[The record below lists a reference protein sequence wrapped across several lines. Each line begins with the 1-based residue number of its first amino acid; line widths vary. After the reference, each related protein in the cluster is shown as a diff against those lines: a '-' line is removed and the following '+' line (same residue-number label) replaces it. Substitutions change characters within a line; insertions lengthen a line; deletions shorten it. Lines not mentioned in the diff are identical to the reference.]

1 MRRSALVFASMAVFV
16 SGLPACS
23 GDASSSRAAPSTSQA
38 AAPSTSQAVAPSN
51 SAPAGTLALGER
63 ITSPLVSLTD
73 IAKDPARF
81 QDRVIATSGKVT
93 AVCREMGCWM
103 ELEDATGRAHVK
115 MHGHTFFVP
124 KTAPGHL
131 ARVQATLVKRA
142 ASGSDDCE
150 EGQASAKV
158 ELDATG
164 VEID

>member
-1 MRRSALVFASMAVFV
+1 MHRTHLLLVLTCLPFWLGCSRTPSSAQ
-16 SGLPACS
+16 PA
-23 GDASSSRAAPSTSQA
+23 PI
-38 AAPSTSQAVAPSN
+38 N

-63 ITSPLVSLTD
+63 ITSPLVSLAD
-73 IAKDPARF
+73 IAKDPSRY

-103 ELEDATGRAHVK
+103 ELEDAAGRAHIR
-115 MHGHTFFVP
+115 MHGHAFFVP

-131 ARVQATLVKRA
+131 ARVQATLVKKPGA
-142 ASGSDDCE
+142 ADDCE

>member
-1 MRRSALVFASMAVFV
+1 MRRVHVVLASFPILM
-16 SGLPACS
+16 ACS
-23 GDASSSRAAPSTSQA
+23 RSPSPSQPAPI
-38 AAPSTSQAVAPSN
+38 N

-63 ITSPLVSLTD
+63 ITSPLVALAE

-103 ELEDATGRAHVK
+103 ELEDASGRAHIK
-115 MHGHTFFVP
+115 MHGHAFFVP

-131 ARVQATLVKRA
+131 ARVQATLVKRQA
-142 ASGSDDCE
+142 AGTDDCE

>member
-1 MRRSALVFASMAVFV
+1 MRRTRSTCRSRSASTWALAFCCLCCALLGAL
-16 SGLPACS
+16 GCS
-23 GDASSSRAAPSTSQA
+23 RSSSAAPP
-38 AAPSTSQAVAPSN
+38 APTPNN

-63 ITSPLVSLTD
+63 ITSPLVPLAD
-73 IAKDPARF
+73 IAKDPARY

-103 ELEDATGRAHVK
+103 ELEDATGRAHIK
-115 MHGHTFFVP
+115 MHGHAFFVP

-131 ARVQATLVKRA
+131 ARVQATLVKKPSGA
-142 ASGSDDCE
+142 ADDCE